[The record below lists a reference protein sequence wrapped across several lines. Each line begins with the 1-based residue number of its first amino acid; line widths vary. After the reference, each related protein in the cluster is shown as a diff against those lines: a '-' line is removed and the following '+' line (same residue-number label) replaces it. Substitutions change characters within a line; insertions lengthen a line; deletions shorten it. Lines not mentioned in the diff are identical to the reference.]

1 MSTRKKQLYFSDM
14 IHYEMMH
21 VFTKY
26 KKYNME
32 YLNYGKP
39 QRFVCPFNAWTIR
52 SLSVFSFIFE
62 SPNPQLNLSIL
73 YDWFPVDF
81 YVKESLYCLLKR
93 QELNKIFSPLA
104 SNSQIFIDFCPFCD
118 LGIYWVITA
127 TDSTTKDWLPLYN
140 GSILLPVSFQL
151 VFDVYMS
158 KGMLTDTS
166 KTETLPFYYKF

>member
-104 SNSQIFIDFCPFCD
+104 SNSQIFIIFCPLCD
-118 LGIYWVITA
+118 PGTKMRNCVITISGN
-127 TDSTTKDWLPLYN
+127 TSKDFVPLYTDD
-140 GSILLPVSFQL
+140 ILLPISL
-151 VFDVYMS
+151 KLEFDA
-158 KGMLTDTS
+158 
-166 KTETLPFYYKF
+166 